1 MSYDVKLFVP
11 VPGAG
16 TPEEQLDRIM
26 NEAERTVRP
35 MPLPPDEVQRI
46 EAVMAD
52 VRALDPAAVI
62 QELRDG
68 GHFKGFVVS
77 DSQHLPYIEVGATD
91 GALAWSLSSEP
102 ADLYRSLMQLT
113 ALAGR
118 HGYMAFDHQQGAI
131 IKPSDDF
138 ATFMQQFANQW
149 PTPEDFKSWL
159 AAETAGAAAPA
170 RPAPAASSGKPPN
183 FLAWIVV
190 ALVVIWGAYKLHKA
204 GYF

>member
-1 MSYDVKLFVP
+1 MSYDVKLFVT
-11 VPGAG
+11 VPGTG

-35 MPLPPDEVQRI
+35 MPLPPDEVKRI

-62 QELRDG
+62 QTLRDG
-68 GHFKGFVVS
+68 DHLKGFVVT
-77 DSQHLPYIEVGATD
+77 DSKHLPYIEVGATD

-102 ADLYRSLMQLT
+102 ADLYRSLMQMTKLV
-113 ALAGR
+113 AR
-118 HGYMAFDHQQGAI
+118 HGYLAFDHQQGAI
-131 IKPSDDF
+131 IKTSDDF

-159 AAETAGAAAPA
+159 AAETGGPAAPA
-170 RPAPAASSGKPPN
+170 TPASAASSSKPPN
-183 FLAWIVV
+183 FSPGSWSR
-190 ALVVIWGAYKLHKA
+190 WW
-204 GYF
+204 